1 MEIENM
7 NKTEIQNRF
16 RGRIRKIKFTKLYKL
31 YLYNFVNWLE
41 EYEKQVRGFSYI

>member
-1 MEIENM
+1 M

-16 RGRIRKIKFTKLYKL
+16 LGIIRKIKFTKLYKL

-41 EYEKQVRGFSYI
+41 EYEKPMPCFSYI